1 MVFSVQQIKYEILAY
16 MKELG
21 GEFGDY
27 YVGIAADPKKTLLDV
42 HNVDEAADPWLYKQA
57 LTFYAAQTGPGL
69 LPAPAQGR
77 RRAGAR
83 RRRRYGLRLCLQEER
98 AGPSRSGRRRAT
110 PRAAGPRAVRARRE
124 NDAIEEGRR
133 AYMARDFG
141 PARALWMPL
150 AEAGNAEAQAWVGS
164 LYANGDGVQA
174 DAAAAFAWYLKSA
187 EGRNALAQS
196 NIGAMYAMGNG
207 VAKDMAEAVRC
218 CAARLAAAM
227 PMPASTS
234 VCSTARAT
242 ACRRTTLG
250 PPSGIAGRRK
260 QGTTPPRPAS
270 ATCMWWARA

>member
-16 MKELG
+16 MKEFG

-27 YVGIAADPKKTLLDV
+27 YVGIAADPKKTLLEV
-42 HNVDEAADPWLYKQA
+42 HKVDEAADPWLYKQA
-57 LTFYAAQTGPGL
+57 LTFYAARTVQDYFL
-69 LPAPAQGR
+69 R
-77 RRAGAR
+77 RLKADGEPVLG

-98 AGPSRSGRRRAT
+98 ADRPVADGAGRRPVPPVRGRCARDVRTTPSRRGGAPTWPVTSTGRGRYGCRWPRQAMPRLRLGSARSTPMATAFRPMRRQRSPGTSSRPKAGTRWPRATSARCTPWAMASPRTWRRRC
-110 PRAAGPRAVRARRE
+110 AG
-124 NDAIEEGRR
+124 
-133 AYMARDFG
+133 
-141 PARALWMPL
+141 
-150 AEAGNAEAQAWVGS
+150 
-164 LYANGDGVQA
+164 
-174 DAAAAFAWYLKSA
+174 
-187 EGRNALAQS
+187 
-196 NIGAMYAMGNG
+196 
-207 VAKDMAEAVRC
+207 